1 MKDASFIQSL
11 FSIFLLFSD
20 TASVV
25 ADPDLLQDLCV
36 ADLNSSLRVNGF
48 ACKPAAT
55 VSEADFSYAGLAK
68 AGDTNSTV
76 VGSKASAA
84 TKIPGL
90 HTLGI
95 SMARVDYAPG
105 GVNPPHT
112 HPRATEIAF
121 VLEGTLEVGFITTAN
136 KLISKT
142 ISTGEVFI
150 FPRGLIHFQRNTGTT
165 PAAALAAFNSQL
177 PGTQSLALTLFTA
190 SPAVPE
196 DVLEKAFQI
205 GSNEVDKIKDRL
217 HPK

>member
-1 MKDASFIQSL
+1 MTVRVIA
-11 FSIFLLFSD
+11 
-20 TASVV
+20 
-25 ADPDLLQDLCV
+25 
-36 ADLNSSLRVNGF
+36 LRVNGF

-55 VSEADFSYAGLAK
+55 VSEADFSYAGLAT

-84 TKIPGL
+84 TVEKIPGL
-90 HTLGI
+90 NTLGI

-142 ISTGEVFI
+142 ISAGEVFV
-150 FPRGLIHFQRNTGTT
+150 FPRGLVHFQMNTGTT
-165 PAAALAAFNSQL
+165 SAAALAAFNGQL
-177 PGTQSLALTLFTA
+177 PGTQSLAVTLFTA

-205 GSNEVDKIKDRL
+205 GSNEADKIKGRL
-217 HPK
+217 RPK

>member
-1 MKDASFIQSL
+1 MHDFVIA
-11 FSIFLLFSD
+11 
-20 TASVV
+20 
-25 ADPDLLQDLCV
+25 
-36 ADLNSSLRVNGF
+36 LRVNGF
-48 ACKPAAT
+48 ACKPTAT
-55 VSEADFSYAGLAK
+55 VSEADFSYAGLAT

-84 TKIPGL
+84 TMEKMPGL
-90 HTLGI
+90 NTLGI

-112 HPRATEIAF
+112 HSRATGIAF

-142 ISTGEVFI
+142 ISAGEVFV
-150 FPRGLIHFQRNTGTT
+150 FPRGLVHFQRNTGTT

-205 GSNEVDKIKDRL
+205 GSNEVDKIKDGL